1 MKRFAVILTCV
12 VALGGSIGMFGA
24 PQANPPAPTPPL
36 WAFPVAPPAARG
48 AAPAGGGGAAAAPD
62 TSPKSVPGTTVTL
75 TLAQVRDSYNIP
87 DIVSHGRRPTVISCG
102 YCHLP
107 NGQGR
112 PENSS
117 VAGLPAAYIIQQ
129 MADFKNGVRKSSESR
144 LGPQNLMVNIGKAA
158 TDAEV
163 QAAAEYF
170 SKLKL
175 KPWIRVV
182 ETAMV
187 PKTRIAGGMFIAIE
201 DGGTEPIGN
210 RIIEVP
216 ENLERTELR
225 DDASG
230 FIAYAPVGS
239 IKKGEALVTNG
250 GGKTTS
256 CAICHGADLRGMGP
270 VPSIA
275 GRSPSQMGRQIW
287 DMQHGA
293 RVGLWSDLMK
303 PVVKNLTEEDLVSI
317 TAYLASLKP

>member
-1 MKRFAVILTCV
+1 M
-12 VALGGSIGMFGA
+12 
-24 PQANPPAPTPPL
+24 
-36 WAFPVAPPAARG
+36 
-48 AAPAGGGGAAAAPD
+48 
-62 TSPKSVPGTTVTL
+62 
-75 TLAQVRDSYNIP
+75 P
-87 DIVSHGRRPTVISCG
+87 DIVSHGRRPAVISCG

-129 MADFKNGVRKSSESR
+129 MSDFKNGLRKSSESR

-187 PKTRIAGGMFIAIE
+187 PKTRIAGGMFSAIE

-216 ENLERTELR
+216 EDWERVELR
-225 DDASG
+225 DPKAS
-230 FIAYAPVGS
+230 FVSYVPKGS
-239 IKKGEALVTNG
+239 VAKGEALVASGG
-250 GGKTTS
+250 GGKTIA
-256 CAICHGADLRGMGP
+256 CAICHGVGLKGLGD
-270 VPSIA
+270 VPNIA
-275 GRSPSQMGRQIW
+275 GRSPGNIARQTYYFQTG
-287 DMQHGA
+287 DRGGPSA
-293 RVGLWSDLMK
+293 ALMK
-303 PVVKNLTEEDLVSI
+303 AVVDKLNGDDVLAI
-317 TAYLASLKP
+317 AAYVASLEP